1 MNVFAIEYLSQ
12 SSLVVRKATIQ
23 RITLSLFPVD
33 SSDGA
38 PRGLWLTRRRITQV
52 KLYTE
57 ELVMK
62 NVKGGMFKEK
72 LGSGPRY
79 YYIKLLV
86 PLPTYYS
93 RLFCLT
99 GLLPSEKFIISPLGM
114 KVSGRFFNTTQ
125 GRQLQAQTLLGRI
138 IPEEDLLP
146 YCGYCKSSL
155 CFL

>member
-12 SSLVVRKATIQ
+12 SSLAVRKATIQ
-23 RITLSLFPVD
+23 RITTSLFPID

-38 PRGLWLTRRRITQV
+38 PRGLWLTKRWITQV
-52 KLYTE
+52 ELYTE
-57 ELVMK
+57 ELVTK
-62 NVKGGMFKEK
+62 KVKVVMFKEK
-72 LGSGPRY
+72 LGLGPKY
-79 YYIKLLV
+79 YYIKLLA

-99 GLLPSEKFIISPLGM
+99 GLLPSETFIISPPGL
-114 KVSGRFFNTTQ
+114 KVLGRFFNTTQ
-125 GRQLQAQTLLGRI
+125 GHQLQAQTLLGRI
-138 IPEEDLLP
+138 IPKEDLLP